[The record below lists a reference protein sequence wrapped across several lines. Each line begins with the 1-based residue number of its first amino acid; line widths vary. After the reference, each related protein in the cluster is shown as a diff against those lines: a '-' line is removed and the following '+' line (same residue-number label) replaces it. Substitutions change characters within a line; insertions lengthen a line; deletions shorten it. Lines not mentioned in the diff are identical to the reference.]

1 MLKKWVISMKKR
13 KVPSHNVFQTIL
25 YFDADNIKF

>member
-1 MLKKWVISMKKR
+1 MLKKWVISMKKKKFLR
-13 KVPSHNVFQTIL
+13 IMFFKQYF